1 MKVSQHHKN
10 TISKMDLE
18 EMMVLNSFLV
28 SQIKKEQKHQA
39 RQIKANLSVGDA
51 VKFSDNDGLVTHGR
65 VTKIG
70 RTKALVD
77 IGPCV
82 WRVPMHHLTKVKM
95 PTGFAV

>member
-10 TISKMDLE
+10 IISKMDLE

-28 SQIKKEQKHQA
+28 SQIKKEQKRQA
-39 RQIKANLSVGDA
+39 RQIKANLSVGDR
-51 VKFSDNDGLVTHGR
+51 VEFKDNDGVTVYGA
-65 VTKIG
+65 VTKVM

-82 WRVPMHHLTKVKM
+82 WRVPMQYLTRVL
-95 PTGFAV
+95 TLQSR